1 MPAERLPAGGA
12 APQVVLATRN
22 AHKMSEL
29 SRILATT
36 GVAVS
41 LVGLDAYPG
50 MPEVAETGRTF
61 ADNALLKARAVAAF
75 TGLPAVADDSGLCV
89 DALHGMPGIFSA
101 RWSGGHGDDKA
112 NLDLLLAQLSDVS
125 ERGAQF
131 VCVAALAL
139 PLAGGAGADRREW
152 TMTGVLSG
160 SLIRERRGTGGFG
173 YDPIFLPTGSSVTTA
188 ELAPEDKDAISH
200 RGRAL
205 RALAPVI
212 AERAQSLPQ
221 APRLAHRLEKGGLG
235 DWWVSPSTR
244 QLPVELVSRSAG
256 YSVALTAQES

>member
-1 MPAERLPAGGA
+1 MT
-12 APQVVLATRN
+12 VVLATRN
-22 AHKMSEL
+22 AHKVTEL

-36 GVAVS
+36 GVEVA
-41 LVGLDAYPG
+41 LVGLDAYPQ
-50 MPEVAETGRTF
+50 MPEVAETGLTF

-139 PLAGGAGADRREW
+139 PASSAERREW
-152 TMTGVLSG
+152 TVTGVLAG
-160 SLIRERRGTGGFG
+160 SLTRERRGTGGFG
-173 YDPIFLPTGSSVTTA
+173 YDPVFLPTGSPVTTA
-188 ELAPEDKDAISH
+188 ELSPEGKDAISH

-212 AERAQSLPQ
+212 AEHA
-221 APRLAHRLEKGGLG
+221 GG
-235 DWWVSPSTR
+235 
-244 QLPVELVSRSAG
+244 
-256 YSVALTAQES
+256 